1 MVIPLNWIYL
11 GGAGPTIATPKPV
24 SPTGSRNPTK
34 NVYLRGTAFKA
45 YNPYYYRTKREFQL
59 ATNSSFTSGL
69 REYSPNS
76 DSTYVGFRLAKAT
89 SYWWRCR
96 DFTQVNGVKSPWS
109 SIASF
114 TTIPVEYCTLT
125 YRSYDGRNSETQQI
139 ETEESGRV
147 RSYQWND
154 ISRPYRFSYWS
165 CSAGGS
171 YNAGDT
177 ISIGYNQR
185 SITMRPNR
193 ELITWTVT
201 LRDSN
206 GSGTKYWTV
215 QDGDSWTFP
224 SNLFSVPD
232 GFEFM
237 GYGTS
242 SSTAS
247 YKEGASVT
255 ISSNVTYYAIIRINV
270 DGEIPYAFMTHAD
283 GGGGW
288 ANRYYEVNRD
298 LTIGVKPNTTF
309 YAVTT
314 GYTSR
319 TYANPSVSNTE
330 IIGIICDVKEFKV
343 SKSYLKIHI
352 NGFTRTAVGYQKHSV
367 NVTGD
372 ISYSF
377 YKVSDGPWFH
387 HSIGVFGLYYEYT
400 VPEMPKD

>member
-224 SNLFSVPD
+224 SNPFSVPD

-270 DGEIPYAFMTHAD
+270 DGEIPWWTPDQASSIWKNEFK
-283 GGGGW
+283 GS
-288 ANRYYEVNRD
+288 VK
-298 LTIGVKPNTTF
+298 LGVKPNTTF
-309 YAVTT
+309 YAVLPK
-314 GYTSR
+314 Y
-319 TYANPSVSNTE
+319 PSGLTDITDKVYLYQ
-330 IIGIICDVKEFKV
+330 EFKV
-343 SKSYLKIHI
+343 SKSYISI
-352 NGFTRTAVGYQKHSV
+352 YVDFYCYHSGRAHLRIS
-367 NVTGD
+367 GD
-372 ISYSF
+372 ITCNLSY
-377 YKVSDGPWFH
+377 KDGGRNVIFQ
-387 HSIGVFGLYYEYT
+387 GGLVYQI
-400 VPEMPKD
+400 PKT